1 MFCYIIVVKELRIL
15 KKSRFN
21 FLKVLVLVAAISLL
35 SACSVL
41 RYESDQN
48 DSGTFNNLEETE
60 DRTSEYD
67 SSKED
72 VSVALER
79 DKIISSYFMNLET
92 LDFEKTKNE
101 LDRLIKKY
109 KSFIENSN
117 ISFRGYEYSKN
128 YRSGDFYIRVP
139 KENVDKFKDEIKNS
153 GNVIYESVNREDV
166 TDFYR
171 DSESRLKLVEAKEK
185 RLLALL
191 DKATKIEDIIAIE
204 SELTNTI
211 YEKEQL
217 EKSLKSVDEKIEYV
231 TLNLNIQEVRNFS
244 NTDRA
249 DSSLGLRI
257 KNALKDSIFAFKLA
271 IENFII
277 WMVFA
282 LPYILIILPILI
294 LLIVFIRRRK
304 KR

>member
-1 MFCYIIVVKELRIL
+1 MKENRFKLL
-15 KKSRFN
+15 KI
-21 FLKVLVLVAAISLL
+21 LVLVTSLSLL
-35 SACSVL
+35 SACSL
-41 RYESDQN
+41 MSYESDQK
-48 DSGTFNNLEETE
+48 DSGAFNTLEETE
-60 DRTSEYD
+60 DSATEYD
-67 SSKED
+67 LSEETSSQ
-72 VSVALER
+72 VLER
-79 DKIISSYFMNLET
+79 DKIISSYFTTLET
-92 LDFEKTKNE
+92 LDFDKTKNE
-101 LDRLIKKY
+101 LDSLIKKY
-109 KSFIENSN
+109 KSFIDNSN
-117 ISFRGYEYSKN
+117 ISFMGYEYSKN
-128 YRSGDFYIRVP
+128 YRSGDFSIRIP
-139 KENVDKFKDEIKNS
+139 AENLDSFKDEIKNS

>member
-1 MFCYIIVVKELRIL
+1 MVKELRIL

>member
-1 MFCYIIVVKELRIL
+1 MKE
-15 KKSRFN
+15 SRFK

-48 DSGTFNNLEETE
+48 DSGAFNNLEETE
-60 DRTSEYD
+60 DSTSEYD

-101 LDRLIKKY
+101 LDSLIKKY
-109 KSFIENSN
+109 KSFIDNSN

-128 YRSGDFYIRVP
+128 YRSGDFSIRIP
-139 KENVDKFKDEIKNS
+139 AENLDKFKNEIKNS

-166 TDFYR
+166 TDFYS
-171 DSESRLKLVEAKEK
+171 DSQSRLKVVEAKEK

-191 DKATKIEDIIAIE
+191 DKATRIEDIIAIE

-231 TLNLNIQEVRNFS
+231 SLNLNIEEVRNFS
-244 NTDRA
+244 NTDRV

-294 LLIVFIRRRK
+294 LIILFIKRRNK
-304 KR
+304 K